1 MAQAAADVRS
11 AGLALFLL
19 IKKKKPYQRIGG
31 IHMLPNLEE
40 LKKQRHSILEQ
51 KRTGRY
57 RTGSGILFSADACL

>member
-1 MAQAAADVRS
+1 MAQAATDVRS

-40 LKKQRHSILEQ
+40 LKKNGFYEHCDEILL
-51 KRTGRY
+51 T
-57 RTGSGILFSADACL
+57 F

>member
-1 MAQAAADVRS
+1 MAQAATDVRS

-40 LKKQRHSILEQ
+40 LKKQRHSILE
-51 KRTGRY
+51 
-57 RTGSGILFSADACL
+57 